1 MTPLA
6 ALARLAFLPGVVL
19 LAAGC
24 GARRPE
30 AEVERGRSAV
40 TAALDAWKAN
50 DPPGK
55 LKSLPDPV
63 DFTEELR
70 TTHALTDYTLGKVD
84 ASDKDVIRYAVTLK
98 LRDRKGRTTDRE
110 VVYAVALKTPV
121 VVSRDPYY

>member
-1 MTPLA
+1 MT
-6 ALARLAFLPGVVL
+6 RLAFL
-19 LAAGC
+19 LAVFLCSSGC
-24 GARRPE
+24 GSRRPE
-30 AEVERGRSAV
+30 ADIERGRAAV
-40 TAALDAWKAN
+40 AAALDGWKAN

-70 TTHALTDYTLGKVD
+70 ATHALTDYTLGKAD
-84 ASDKDVIRYAVTLK
+84 TSDKEVIRYTVTLK
-98 LRDRKGRTTDRE
+98 LKDKKGKPTDRE